1 MKELFLQ
8 DFTVLLISPS
18 LGVVLGLLSLGF
30 ASVSFLMSGS
40 EIAYFS
46 LQYKD
51 LTVVKTK
58 AYPSY
63 KRVALLLEQP
73 RKLQAVIFVCKV
85 FSTIGFVVIVDILLQ
100 QIFGAVGLL
109 YWVAFLLRVVI
120 IIIFVTV
127 FLELIPR
134 LWAAHRQIAFA
145 SKSSLILEIFGSIF
159 YKYSSGLTNKTI
171 AAEQHLKKQLVSELE
186 DESIDEAIDQL
197 SESEAGFAEKKIL
210 KGIRKFGD
218 TAVRQIMKPRM
229 DVYGIEESAS
239 FTEVLKIIADLN
251 YSRLP
256 VYRNNLDEPI
266 GILHTKDIIPFIDN
280 DNAYDW
286 KTLIRKTMFVHEQKS
301 IEDLMQEFLSKR
313 VHFAVVVDEF
323 GGTSGIIT
331 LEDIMEE
338 IIGDIK
344 DDFDEES
351 KVENKIDEFTYI
363 FNGKQ
368 IIEDACVAMERP
380 SNTFDHLRGDSN
392 TMGGLVLEIAGDFP
406 EEHTEFDTKNFI
418 IIPLAINKNRIDKV
432 KVVIKQESARII

>member
-1 MKELFLQ
+1 MNEFFIQ
-8 DFTVLLISPS
+8 EFTILLISPS
-18 LGVVLGLLSLGF
+18 LTVILGLLLLGF
-30 ASVSFLMSGS
+30 ASISFLMSGS

-58 AYPSY
+58 ADPGY

-85 FSTIGFVVIVDILLQ
+85 FSTIGVVVIVDILLQ
-100 QIFGAVGLL
+100 QIFGAVGLI
-109 YWVAFLLRVVI
+109 YWVGFALRTVI
-120 IIIFVTV
+120 IIVFITV

-134 LWAAHRQIAFA
+134 IWAAHRQISFA
-145 SKSSLILEIFGSIF
+145 SKSSLMLEIFGSLF
-159 YKYSSGLTNKTI
+159 YKYSSGLSDKTI
-171 AAEQHLKKQLVSELE
+171 AAEHRLKRQQTSEQE

-229 DVYGIEESAS
+229 DVHGIEESTPFS
-239 FTEVLKIIADLN
+239 EVLRIVSDLH

-256 VYRNNLDEPI
+256 VYRNNLDEPV
-266 GILHTKDIIPFIDN
+266 GILHTKDIIPFID
-280 DNAYDW
+280 DESYDW
-286 KTLIRKTMFVHEQKS
+286 NTLIRKTMFVHEQKS

-323 GGTSGIIT
+323 GGTSGIVT

-344 DDFDEES
+344 DDFDEEEKLDT
-351 KVENKIDEFTYI
+351 KVDEFTYI
-363 FNGKQ
+363 FDGKQ
-368 IIEDACVAMERP
+368 IIEDACAAMNK
-380 SNTFDHLRGDSN
+380 STNSFDEVRGDSN
-392 TMGGLVLEIAGDFP
+392 TIGGLVLELAGDFP
-406 EEHTEFDTKNFI
+406 EENTEFDTPHFT
-418 IIPLAINKNRIDKV
+418 IIPLAISKNRIDKV
-432 KVVIKQESARII
+432 KVIIKKESVPEI